1 MKIEFDDKNL
11 TLTHEGQVAEIP
23 WETIESVFVYKQ
35 DLVIVDRVATLIK
48 MDGDLDIEID
58 EEMEGWKELV
68 DALPTHLPNCRDFS
82 DWYMDVAFPAFEPK
96 PTVIYKRMRPDRI
109 M

>member
-1 MKIEFDDKNL
+1 MKIEFDDRKIL
-11 TLTHEGQVAEIP
+11 LTHDGHEAEIL
-23 WETIESVFVYKQ
+23 WDSIESVFVYKQ
-35 DLVIVDRVATLIK
+35 DLEIVDRVATLIK
-48 MDGDLDIEID
+48 MDGDLDIEIN

-68 DALPTHLPNCRDFS
+68 DVLPTYLSNCRDFA

-96 PTVIYKRMRPDRI
+96 LTMIYKRLRPDQI

>member
-1 MKIEFDDKNL
+1 MKIEFDDKKIIL
-11 TLTHEGQVAEIP
+11 TNEGQEAEIP

-48 MDGDLDIEID
+48 MDGDLDIEIN

-68 DALPTHLPNCRDFS
+68 DVLPKYLSNCRDFA

-96 PTVIYKRMRPDRI
+96 PTVIYKRLRPDQI